1 MKTAVDQLG
10 QEQALTWER
19 ATRMVRW
26 SLFFTVCGLAAW
38 SLISWAASLP
48 YTGWYQWVVVAIG
61 VGFGVARS
69 STRDA
74 V

>member
-10 QEQALTWER
+10 REQALTWER

-26 SLFFTVCGLAAW
+26 SLFFSVCGLATW
-38 SLISWAASLP
+38 SLISWATSLP
-48 YTGWYQWVVVAIG
+48 YAGWYQWLVVAIG
-61 VGFGVARS
+61 VGFGVAS
-69 STRDA
+69 NLVRDA